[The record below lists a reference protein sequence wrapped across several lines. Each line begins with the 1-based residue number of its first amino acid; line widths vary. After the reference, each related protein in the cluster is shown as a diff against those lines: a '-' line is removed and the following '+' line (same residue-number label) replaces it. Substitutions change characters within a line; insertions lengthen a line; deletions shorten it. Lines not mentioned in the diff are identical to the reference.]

1 MKIKG
6 LVIICLF
13 FIVCH
18 QCTSAQSRNING
30 GLIFEGQVYGYEY
43 DATRKLL
50 KKNKQTVLEGI
61 LEGVL
66 VSVYTNDKILSKTI
80 SNQKGEFRFI
90 LKPGEVYRM
99 ELSKEGYDKNILW
112 IDTKGIPL
120 RKSGDKLKFS
130 GAEFVL
136 NSFKIKNNINLNE
149 PVGTLYYNDETGGM
163 DFKINENRSKKAR
176 SLGKKD
182 EQDNLVELMKR
193 AVLKNKKNSKSAP
206 LSKEKIKAG
215 VSKDSSSPHIPETK
229 NNITVNNNNT
239 ISEFKLA
246 PNKGIKQII
255 ENDIINRG
263 KEIRESREQLEEDKL
278 KALTKADSLLLQQRE
293 AIINA
298 AELELESARILI
310 DVQESKIK
318 IQSKVLYLSFG
329 GLVILLGLLSVIY
342 VHYKEKAR
350 TNRLLETKNK
360 KILDSINYARRIQQS
375 ILIGEKE
382 IQKFLPDSFI
392 YYCPK
397 DIVSGDFYWFSEL
410 NGKLVIAVVDCT
422 GHGVPGAFMSLIGN
436 TLLNQIV
443 NEKHILDPAAI
454 LNYLHADV
462 LKVLHQEESDD
473 QSQDGMEIALCI
485 IDRKNNTIEY
495 AGAMNPLY
503 LVHNNV
509 LNVISADTQSIGG
522 KTLRPGKGNTLYFTS
537 QTIPLQKNTC
547 VYMFTDGYMDQF
559 GGANNKKFNT
569 TNFKQLLLG
578 IQKMNM
584 KDQKEA
590 IHVAMQNWKRE
601 YHQIDDMLVAGFKI

>member
-1 MKIKG
+1 MKIKS

-18 QCTSAQSRNING
+18 QCTSAQSQRVNG

-90 LKPGEVYRM
+90 LKSGEVYRM

-120 RKSGDKLKFS
+120 RKSGDMLKFS

-149 PVGTLYYNDETGGM
+149 PVGTLYYNEGTGTM
-163 DFKINENRSKKAR
+163 EFKINENRNKKAR
-176 SLGKKD
+176 LLGKKD

-193 AVLKNKKNSKSAP
+193 AVLKNKKNSKSVP
-206 LSKEKIKAG
+206 LPKKEIKAG
-215 VSKDSSSPHIPETK
+215 GSTDSSSIQVPATK
-229 NNITVNNNNT
+229 NNITVNNT
-239 ISEFKLA
+239 ISEFKLT
-246 PNKGIKQII
+246 PNKGVKQII
-255 ENDIINRG
+255 ENDIINRE
-263 KEIRESREQLEEDKL
+263 KEIRKSREQLEKDKL
-278 KALTKADSLLLQQRE
+278 KALTKADSLLLQGRE

-310 DVQESKIK
+310 DVQKSKIK

-342 VHYKEKAR
+342 LHYREKSR

-360 KILDSINYARRIQQS
+360 KIIDSINYARRIQQS

-382 IQKFLPDSFI
+382 IQKFLPESFI

-410 NGKLVIAVVDCT
+410 NGKLVIGVVDCT

-443 NEKHILDPAAI
+443 NEKRILDPAVI
-454 LNYLHADV
+454 LNHLHADV
-462 LKVLHQEESDD
+462 LKVLHQEESDN

-485 IDRKNNTIEY
+485 IDRKHDTMEY
-495 AGAMNPLY
+495 AGAMIPLY

-522 KTLRPGKGNTLYFTS
+522 KTLRPGKGNTLHFTS

-547 VYMFTDGYMDQF
+547 IYMFTDGYMDQF

-578 IQKMNM
+578 IQKMDM
-584 KDQKEA
+584 KDQKDA
-590 IHVAMQNWKRE
+590 IHVAMQNWKKT
-601 YHQIDDMLVAGFKI
+601 YHQIDDMLIAGFKI